1 MTIIIKQEVT
11 EIKKAEHRYFINLS
25 NGYLIKK
32 FLGSYE
38 FYQLDIFHK
47 DFPKQLP
54 WNNSTTFSFVV
65 ASWDWNIDHPR
76 NLGNTIPFA
85 YRHIPLGKYSSLLN
99 VGNFVTHIITRMIFA
114 YFLLALPYI
123 LPDIRNDIFL
133 DRWCSDLL
141 RIFVDAKHIHLCLY
155 RCE

>member
-1 MTIIIKQEVT
+1 MTIIIKQQVT

-65 ASWDWNIDHPR
+65 ASWD
-76 NLGNTIPFA
+76 
-85 YRHIPLGKYSSLLN
+85 
-99 VGNFVTHIITRMIFA
+99 
-114 YFLLALPYI
+114 
-123 LPDIRNDIFL
+123 
-133 DRWCSDLL
+133 
-141 RIFVDAKHIHLCLY
+141 
-155 RCE
+155 

>member
-11 EIKKAEHRYFINLS
+11 EIKKAEHRYFINLY

-38 FYQLDIFHK
+38 FYQLDISHK

-65 ASWDWNIDHPR
+65 ASWNWNIDHPR

-123 LPDIRNDIFL
+123 LLDIRNDIFL

-141 RIFVDAKHIHLCLY
+141 RIFVDAKHIRLCLY

>member
-38 FYQLDIFHK
+38 FYQLDISHK

-65 ASWDWNIDHPR
+65 ASWD
-76 NLGNTIPFA
+76 
-85 YRHIPLGKYSSLLN
+85 
-99 VGNFVTHIITRMIFA
+99 
-114 YFLLALPYI
+114 
-123 LPDIRNDIFL
+123 
-133 DRWCSDLL
+133 
-141 RIFVDAKHIHLCLY
+141 
-155 RCE
+155 